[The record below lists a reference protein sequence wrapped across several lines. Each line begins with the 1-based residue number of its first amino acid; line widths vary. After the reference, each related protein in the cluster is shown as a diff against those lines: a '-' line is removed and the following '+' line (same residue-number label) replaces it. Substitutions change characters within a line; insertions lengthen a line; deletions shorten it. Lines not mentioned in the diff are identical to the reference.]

1 VDTNSQVLE
10 SPEVLAYLGG
20 SAYASEWSR
29 RPTHDE
35 PYLIGTARQ
44 HLNTHELARL
54 TLLRSRLED
63 RSELAGRHYE
73 QS

>member
-1 VDTNSQVLE
+1 VDTNSQVQE
-10 SPEVLAYLGG
+10 SLEVLAYLAGPV
-20 SAYASEWSR
+20 YAGEWSR

-35 PYLIGTARQ
+35 PYAIGTARQ

-54 TLLRSRLED
+54 TLFRSRLED
-63 RSELAGRHYE
+63 RSELARRHYR